1 MQQEN
6 KEKYGFLR
14 LDIQTFGEPNP
25 TGDEGGNGKADP
37 KQTPK
42 YTDEDYDKLKASFDK
57 TSSELADLKKQL
69 KSKMTDDE
77 KKAEEDKLKN
87 EELEN
92 TKKELATLK
101 IKSELSDTFEK
112 EEVEKITNA
121 LSNGN
126 TDELIKVLKDCRVA
140 FKEKVYLQA
149 KDEFSKSA
157 NLPGGNG
164 GNDDSLSNNVQS
176 YIDRK
181 NKKNADLKEKFLG
194 KK

>member
-1 MQQEN
+1 MQQVEE
-6 KEKYGFLR
+6 KKYGFMR
-14 LDIQTFGEPNP
+14 LDIQMFAEPNP
-25 TGDEGGNGKADP
+25 SNDAGGEGGTPEP
-37 KQTPK
+37 KKSK

-69 KSKMTDDE
+69 KSKMSDEE
-77 KKAEEDKLKN
+77 KKAEEDKLKS

-112 EEVEKITNA
+112 EEVEKITKA
-121 LSNGN
+121 ISSGN
-126 TDELIKVLKDCRVA
+126 TDELIKTLKECRTTY
-140 FKEKVYLQA
+140 KEKVYLQA

-164 GNDDSLSNNVQS
+164 GNEDSLSSNVQS

-181 NKKNADLKEKFLG
+181 KKKPDDLKQKFLG

>member
-1 MQQEN
+1 MQQVE
-6 KEKYGFLR
+6 KKYGFMR
-14 LDIQTFGEPNP
+14 LDIQMFAEPNP
-25 TGDEGGNGKADP
+25 NGDDGGNGGNPDP
-37 KQTPK
+37 KAPK
-42 YTDEDYDKLKASFDK
+42 HTDEEFDKLKASFDK

-126 TDELIKVLKDCRVA
+126 TDELIKVLKDCRIA
-140 FKEKVYLQA
+140 YKDKVYLQA
-149 KDEFSKSA
+149 KEEFTKSA
-157 NLPGGNG
+157 KLPGGNG
-164 GNDDSLSNNVQS
+164 GNDDALPSNVQK
-176 YIDRK
+176 YIDS
-181 NKKNADLKEKFLG
+181 KKNSTNKAREQFFG
-194 KK
+194 K